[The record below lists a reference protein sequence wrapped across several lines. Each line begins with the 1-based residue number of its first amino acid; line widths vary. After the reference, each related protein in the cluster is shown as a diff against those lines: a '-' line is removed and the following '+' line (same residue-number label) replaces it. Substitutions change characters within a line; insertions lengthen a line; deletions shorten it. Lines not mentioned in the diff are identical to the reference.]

1 MSPSR
6 LIHASED
13 KLNALANE
21 RAKWQIRY
29 NKKAEAR
36 RIEQDA
42 ITRNQFLE
50 EYPDW
55 EEKKDRL
62 FPRDRR
68 VIELS
73 YGLDDKKE
81 NKVFSLAQIGEI
93 LCQENGVAPIS
104 RQRVQQLKDRAFKI
118 LNWKEQND

>member
-1 MSPSR
+1 MTAHK
-6 LIHASED
+6 LADASQ
-13 KLNALANE
+13 KNAFVDE
-21 RAKWQIRY
+21 RAKRRIKY

-68 VIELS
+68 IIELS

-93 LCQENGVAPIS
+93 LGQENGITPIS

-118 LNWKEQND
+118 LNRKEQND

>member
-1 MSPSR
+1 MT
-6 LIHASED
+6 IHNLAYASQ
-13 KLNALANE
+13 KNASVDE
-21 RAKWQIRY
+21 KAKRRIRY

-68 VIELS
+68 IIELS

-93 LCQENGVAPIS
+93 LGQENGITPIS

-118 LNWKEQND
+118 LNRKEQND

>member
-1 MSPSR
+1 MT
-6 LIHASED
+6 IHKLAYASQ
-13 KLNALANE
+13 KNASVDE
-21 RAKWQIRY
+21 KAKRRIRY

-50 EYPDW
+50 KYPDW

-73 YGLDDKKE
+73 YGLDDKKA

-93 LCQENGVAPIS
+93 LCQENKIAPIS
-104 RQRVQQLKDRAFKI
+104 RQRVQQLKDRAFKM
-118 LNWKEQND
+118 LNEKE